1 MSGRAP
7 TRGSG
12 ATVTGMSPGQL
23 AEQVVRVVADGQLL
37 AYIIP
42 SSLQPEKTVFFTEP
56 ELKQQVGFVVY
67 PRGGTIVRHVHKR
80 IQRQLVGTSEVL
92 LIRSGQCE
100 VDIYTNERVLV
111 SSHTLSAGDLLLMV
125 DGGHGFRM
133 TEDTV
138 FLEIKQGPYLGVD
151 EKERF

>member
-1 MSGRAP
+1 
-7 TRGSG
+7 
-12 ATVTGMSPGQL
+12 MSPGQL